1 MYLNQYV
8 ITTRFVIY
16 DNSEIIRIIHEEN
29 GDWQFLGRETNL
41 EESDAVII
49 SLGEMMDF
57 DNTLGIVESL
67 PLGKQALSGIVESL
81 PLGKQALRTNK
92 MSPWYICD
100 IDNIN
105 E

>member
-1 MYLNQYV
+1 MNKNQYV

-29 GDWQFLGRETNL
+29 GDWQFLGREEDL
-41 EESDAVII
+41 EESDAVVI

-57 DNTLGIVESL
+57 DDSLSIVESL
-67 PLGKQALSGIVESL
+67 PE
-81 PLGKQALRTNK
+81 GKQALRTDK

>member
-1 MYLNQYV
+1 MNRNQYV

-29 GDWQFLGRETNL
+29 GE
-41 EESDAVII
+41 DAVII
-49 SLGEMMDF
+49 SLGEMLDF
-57 DNTLGIVESL
+57 DNTL
-67 PLGKQALSGIVESL
+67 GIVESL

>member
-1 MYLNQYV
+1 MNRNQYV

-29 GDWQFLGRETNL
+29 GDWQFLGREEDL
-41 EESDAVII
+41 EELDAVVI

-57 DNTLGIVESL
+57 DDSLSIVESL
-67 PLGKQALSGIVESL
+67 PE
-81 PLGKQALRTNK
+81 GKQALRTDK